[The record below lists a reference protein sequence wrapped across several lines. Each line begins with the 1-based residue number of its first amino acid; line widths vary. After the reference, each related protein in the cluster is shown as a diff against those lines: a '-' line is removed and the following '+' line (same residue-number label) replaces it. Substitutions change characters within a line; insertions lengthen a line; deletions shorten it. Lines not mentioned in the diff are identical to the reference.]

1 MSSKCKNKKTNIFY
15 IFLLIQPILDLL
27 TSLMTRFID
36 FPMTIGM
43 AIRGLFLIMMV
54 IYLLFMSKSTHK
66 KKIIIYFGILCIFSV
81 MYFITKSDIFKVNF
95 LKTEIIYLFKYMYF
109 PITALCLINVF
120 DELKLEKE
128 KVFKVCIFEAVLY
141 SALIILPEVTNTAFS
156 SYIGNNKGTVG
167 WFYAANEIGAIMV
180 ALFPFLYYLLFQ
192 REGIIKTSIIFII
205 VILAMTLL
213 GTKTSFLGMLITEVI
228 YALYFLFNYKKNRA
242 YGLKISIAIIII
254 SFGLIP
260 NISAVK
266 NLQNAIS
273 ESSHIKEEYQ
283 EKKDKEKDYD
293 KKYNINSPG
302 TKRLIMVVL
311 SSRDKYFFDTLEIY
325 ENSSSSDKLFGI
337 GFVNRNEINDK
348 KIEKLIEID
357 PLDILFHY
365 GLIGFII
372 YFSPLIYVVYRTI
385 KSIFKN
391 KFRLSFFKLTNIY
404 VIGIIT
410 LISMIAGH
418 VYSAPA
424 VSIYVSFAM
433 AMLDSALT
441 KGELEITEERERK
454 KITIFALHLGFGGVE
469 KYLSSL
475 CKMLE
480 GNYDIEI
487 ISTYKVLDKPAF
499 PFSEKVKIT
508 YLIDD
513 KPNKEEFKQAIK
525 NKNIINIFKEGFK
538 SAKILCLKRSRN
550 IKAIRN
556 TYSDYIITTRTFHSR
571 LVGYYAYNNIIK
583 IATEHNFHNN
593 DKKYITKVIDS
604 IRNFDYFVVVS
615 DNLRKFY
622 ENKIGKTKCIYIPNV
637 IDSLPDKRSKLT
649 NKNIITIG
657 RLSHEKGQKDL
668 IDVFKIVN
676 KELPETKLFMV
687 GDGPLK
693 KELENYTKELKL
705 TDKIIF
711 TGFLGDK
718 GKEKYILDSSIF
730 ILPSYTESFGLV
742 LIEAMSYG
750 LPCIAFDSSDGA
762 KELLKNNVGILVK
775 NRNKEKMAEEII
787 KELKNKNGS
796 EHSKKGYKY
805 CQKYLL
811 DNVKKEWINILK

>member
-1 MSSKCKNKKTNIFY
+1 MRSDSNNKKINIFY
-15 IFLLIQPILDLL
+15 VFLLIQPILDLV
-27 TSLMTRFID
+27 TSLMVRFTNL
-36 FPMTIGM
+36 PLTIGM
-43 AIRGLFLIMMV
+43 VVRGLFLFIMV
-54 IYLLFMSKSTHK
+54 IYLLFVNKSVHRK
-66 KKIIIYFGILCIFSV
+66 KSIIYLGILCIFSIL
-81 MYFITKSDIFKVNF
+81 YLITKDGIFTLGF
-95 LKTEIIYLFKYMYF
+95 LKTEVIYLFKYMYF
-109 PITALCLINVF
+109 PIIALCLINAF
-120 DELKLEKE
+120 DELQIKKE
-128 KVFKVCIFEAVLY
+128 KIFKVCIIEAIIY
-141 SALIILPEVTNTAFS
+141 SILIILPEITNTAFS
-156 SYIGNNKGTVG
+156 SYIDNNEGTVG

-180 ALFPFLYYLLFQ
+180 ALFPFLYYLLFE
-192 REGIIKTSIIFII
+192 RESVVKIALTFTI

-213 GTKTSFLGMLITEVI
+213 GTKTSFLGMLITEI
-228 YALYFLFNYKKNRA
+228 LYTLYFLFNYKKNRA
-242 YGLKISIAIIII
+242 YGLKWSIIIIII

-260 NISAVK
+260 NIHAVK
-266 NLQNAIS
+266 NLQNAIA
-273 ESSHIKEEYQ
+273 ESSHIKEEVKEDN
-283 EKKDKEKDYD
+283 EKEN
-293 KKYNINSPG
+293 KKYTSSSPSVQRII
-302 TKRLIMVVL
+302 KVAL
-311 SSRDKYFFDTLEIY
+311 SGRDKFFYNTLEIY
-325 ENSSSSDKLFGI
+325 DNANIDDKLLGI
-337 GFVNRNEINDK
+337 GFVNRNEINNK

-357 PLDILFHY
+357 SLDVFFHY
-365 GLIGFII
+365 GIIGFII
-372 YFSPLIYVVYRTI
+372 LFIPLIYIVYRTL

-391 KFRLSFFKLTNIY
+391 KFGLSFFKFTNIY

-410 LISMIAGH
+410 MISMIAGH
-418 VYSAPA
+418 VYSSPA

-433 AMLDSALT
+433 AMLNSSLT
-441 KGELEITEERERK
+441 KCELELKNKKDKK

-475 CKMLE
+475 CKMLKE
-480 GNYDIEI
+480 NYDIEI

-513 KPNKEEFKQAIK
+513 KPNKEEFKRAIE
-525 NKNIINIFKEGFK
+525 NKNIISIFKEGIK
-538 SAKILCLKRSRN
+538 SVKILYLKRSRN

-604 IRNFDYFVVVS
+604 IKDFDYFVVVS
-615 DNLRKFY
+615 DNLKKFY

-637 IDSLPDKRSKLT
+637 IDNLPDKRSKLT

-657 RLSHEKGQKDL
+657 RLSPEKGQKDL

-676 KELPETKLFMV
+676 KELPKTKLFIV

-693 KELENYTKELKL
+693 QELENYTKELKL

-711 TGFLGDK
+711 TGFLGNK
-718 GKEKYILDSSIF
+718 EKEKYILDSSIF

-762 KELLKNNVGILVK
+762 RELLKDDVGILVK
-775 NRNKEKMAEEII
+775 DRNKEKMAKEII
-787 KELKNKNGS
+787 KELKNAKKDNYS
-796 EHSKKGYKY
+796 EKGYKY
-805 CQKYLL
+805 CQKYLI
-811 DNVKKEWINILK
+811 DSVKEAWFNMLK

>member
-43 AIRGLFLIMMV
+43 AIRGLFLVMMV

-66 KKIIIYFGILCIFSV
+66 KKSIIYFGILCIFSV
-81 MYFITKSDIFKVNF
+81 MYFITKSDIFKVKF

-128 KVFKVCIFEAVLY
+128 KVFKVCVFEAVLY

-242 YGLKISIAIIII
+242 YGLKWSIIIIVI

-260 NISAVK
+260 NIPAVK

-302 TKRLIMVVL
+302 AKRLIMVVL

-372 YFSPLIYVVYRTI
+372 YFSPLIYVAYRTI

-480 GNYDIEI
+480 ENYDIEI

-525 NKNIINIFKEGFK
+525 NKNIISIFKEGFK

-556 TYSDYIITTRTFHSR
+556 TYSDYIITTRTFHSK

-604 IRNFDYFVVVS
+604 IRDFDYFVVVS

-657 RLSHEKGQKDL
+657 RLSPEKGQKDL

-676 KELPETKLFMV
+676 KELPKTKLFMV

-705 TDKIIF
+705 TNKIIF

-750 LPCIAFDSSDGA
+750 LPCIAFDTSDGA

-775 NRNKEKMAEEII
+775 DRNKEKMAEEII

-796 EHSKKGYKY
+796 EHSEKGYKY

>member
-1 MSSKCKNKKTNIFY
+1 MRSDSNNKKINIFY
-15 IFLLIQPILDLL
+15 VFLLIQPILDLV
-27 TSLMTRFID
+27 TSLMVRFTNLSL
-36 FPMTIGM
+36 TIGM
-43 AIRGLFLIMMV
+43 VVRGLFLFIMV
-54 IYLLFMSKSTHK
+54 IYLLFVNKSVHRK
-66 KKIIIYFGILCIFSV
+66 KSIIYLGILCIFSIL
-81 MYFITKSDIFKVNF
+81 YLITKDGIFTLGF
-95 LKTEIIYLFKYMYF
+95 LKTEVIYLFKYMYF
-109 PITALCLINVF
+109 PIIALCLINAF
-120 DELKLEKE
+120 DELQIKKE
-128 KVFKVCIFEAVLY
+128 KIFKVCIIEAIIY
-141 SALIILPEVTNTAFS
+141 SILIILPEITNTAFS
-156 SYIGNNKGTVG
+156 SYIDNNEGTVG

-180 ALFPFLYYLLFQ
+180 ALFPFLYYLLFE
-192 REGIIKTSIIFII
+192 RESVVKIALTFTI

-213 GTKTSFLGMLITEVI
+213 GTKTSFLGMLITEI
-228 YALYFLFNYKKNRA
+228 LYTLYFLFNYKKNRA
-242 YGLKISIAIIII
+242 YGLKWSIIIIII

-260 NISAVK
+260 NIHAVK
-266 NLQNAIS
+266 NLQNAIA
-273 ESSHIKEEYQ
+273 ESSHIKEEVKEDN
-283 EKKDKEKDYD
+283 EKEN
-293 KKYNINSPG
+293 KKYTSSSPSVQRII
-302 TKRLIMVVL
+302 KVAL
-311 SSRDKYFFDTLEIY
+311 SGRDKFFYNTLEIY
-325 ENSSSSDKLFGI
+325 DNANIDDKLLGI
-337 GFVNRNEINDK
+337 GFVNRNEINNK

-357 PLDILFHY
+357 PLDVFFHY
-365 GLIGFII
+365 GIIGFII
-372 YFSPLIYVVYRTI
+372 LFIPLIYIVYRTL

-391 KFRLSFFKLTNIY
+391 KFGLSFFKFTNIY

-410 LISMIAGH
+410 MISMIAGH
-418 VYSAPA
+418 VYSSPA

-433 AMLDSALT
+433 AMLNSSLT
-441 KGELEITEERERK
+441 KCELELKDKKDKK

-475 CKMLE
+475 CKMLKE
-480 GNYDIEI
+480 NYDIEI

-525 NKNIINIFKEGFK
+525 NKNIISIVKEGFK
-538 SAKILCLKRSRN
+538 SVKILCLKRSKN

-604 IRNFDYFVVVS
+604 IRDFDYFVVVS

-657 RLSHEKGQKDL
+657 RLSPEKGQKDL

-676 KELPETKLFMV
+676 KELPKTKLFMV

-693 KELENYTKELKL
+693 KELENYTKKLKL

-711 TGFLGDK
+711 TGFLGNK
-718 GKEKYILDSSIF
+718 EKEKYILDSSIF

-762 KELLKNNVGILVK
+762 RELLKDDVGILVK
-775 NRNKEKMAEEII
+775 DRNKEKMAKEII
-787 KELKNKNGS
+787 KELKNAKKDNYS
-796 EHSKKGYKY
+796 EKGYKY
-805 CQKYLL
+805 CQKYLI
-811 DNVKKEWINILK
+811 DNVKEAWFNMLK

>member
-43 AIRGLFLIMMV
+43 AIRGLFLVMMV

-66 KKIIIYFGILCIFSV
+66 KKSIIYFGILCIFSV

-128 KVFKVCIFEAVLY
+128 KVFKVCVFEAVLY

-242 YGLKISIAIIII
+242 YGLKWSIIIIVI

-260 NISAVK
+260 NIPAVK

-302 TKRLIMVVL
+302 AKRLIMVVL

-372 YFSPLIYVVYRTI
+372 YFSPLIYVAYRTI

-441 KGELEITEERERK
+441 KGELEIKEERERK

-480 GNYDIEI
+480 ENYDIEI

-525 NKNIINIFKEGFK
+525 NKNIISIFKEGFK
-538 SAKILCLKRSRN
+538 SVKILCLKRSRN

-604 IRNFDYFVVVS
+604 IRDFDYFVVVS

-622 ENKIGKTKCIYIPNV
+622 ENKIGKTKCIFIPNV
-637 IDSLPDKRSKLT
+637 IDSLPHKRSKLT

-657 RLSHEKGQKDL
+657 RLSPEKGQKDL

-676 KELPETKLFMV
+676 KELPKTKLFMV

-705 TDKIIF
+705 TNKIIF

-775 NRNKEKMAEEII
+775 DRNKEKMAEEII

-796 EHSKKGYKY
+796 EHSEKGYKY

>member
-1 MSSKCKNKKTNIFY
+1 MRSDSNNKTINIFY
-15 IFLLIQPILDLL
+15 VFLLIQPILDLV
-27 TSLMTRFID
+27 TSLMVRFTNL
-36 FPMTIGM
+36 PLTIGM
-43 AIRGLFLIMMV
+43 VVRGLFLFIMV
-54 IYLLFMSKSTHK
+54 IYLLFVNKSVHRK
-66 KKIIIYFGILCIFSV
+66 KSIIYLGILCIFSIL
-81 MYFITKSDIFKVNF
+81 YLITKDGIFTLGF
-95 LKTEIIYLFKYMYF
+95 LKTEVIYLFKYMYF
-109 PITALCLINVF
+109 PIIALCLINAF
-120 DELKLEKE
+120 DELQIKKE
-128 KVFKVCIFEAVLY
+128 KIFKVCIIEAIIY
-141 SALIILPEVTNTAFS
+141 SILIILPEITHTAFS
-156 SYIGNNKGTVG
+156 SYIDNNEGTVG

-180 ALFPFLYYLLFQ
+180 ALFPFLYYLLFE
-192 REGIIKTSIIFII
+192 RESVVKIALTFTI

-213 GTKTSFLGMLITEVI
+213 GTKTSFLGMLITEI
-228 YALYFLFNYKKNRA
+228 LYTLYFLFNYKKNRA
-242 YGLKISIAIIII
+242 YGLKWSIIIIII

-260 NISAVK
+260 NIHAVK
-266 NLQNAIS
+266 NLQNAIA
-273 ESSHIKEEYQ
+273 ESSHIKEEVKEDN
-283 EKKDKEKDYD
+283 EKEN
-293 KKYNINSPG
+293 KKYTSSSPSVQRII
-302 TKRLIMVVL
+302 KVAL
-311 SSRDKYFFDTLEIY
+311 SGRDKFFYNTLEIY
-325 ENSSSSDKLFGI
+325 DNANIDDKLLGI
-337 GFVNRNEINDK
+337 GFVNRNEINNK

-357 PLDILFHY
+357 PLDVFFHY
-365 GLIGFII
+365 GIIGFII
-372 YFSPLIYVVYRTI
+372 LFIPLIYIVYRTL

-391 KFRLSFFKLTNIY
+391 KLGLSFFKFTNIY

-410 LISMIAGH
+410 MISMIAGH
-418 VYSAPA
+418 VYSSPA

-433 AMLDSALT
+433 AMLNSSLT
-441 KGELEITEERERK
+441 KCELELKDKKDKK

-475 CKMLE
+475 CKMLKE
-480 GNYDIEI
+480 NYDIEI

-513 KPNKEEFKQAIK
+513 KPNKEEFKRAIE
-525 NKNIINIFKEGFK
+525 NKNIISIFKEGIK
-538 SAKILCLKRSRN
+538 SVKILYLKRSRN

-604 IRNFDYFVVVS
+604 IKDFDYFVVVS

-637 IDSLPDKRSKLT
+637 IDNLPDKRSKLT

-657 RLSHEKGQKDL
+657 RLSPEKGQKDL

-676 KELPETKLFMV
+676 KELPKTKLFIV

-693 KELENYTKELKL
+693 QELENYTKELKL

-711 TGFLGDK
+711 TGFLGNK
-718 GKEKYILDSSIF
+718 EKEKYILDSSIF

-762 KELLKNNVGILVK
+762 REILKDDVGILVK
-775 NRNKEKMAEEII
+775 DRNKEKMAKEII
-787 KELKNKNGS
+787 KELKNAKKDNYS
-796 EHSKKGYKY
+796 EKGYKY
-805 CQKYLL
+805 CQKYLI
-811 DNVKKEWINILK
+811 DNVKEAWFNMLK

>member
-1 MSSKCKNKKTNIFY
+1 MRSDSNNKKINIFY
-15 IFLLIQPILDLL
+15 VFLLIQPILDLV
-27 TSLMTRFID
+27 TSLMVRFTNLSL
-36 FPMTIGM
+36 TIGM
-43 AIRGLFLIMMV
+43 VVRGLFLFIMV
-54 IYLLFMSKSTHK
+54 IYLLFVNKSIHRK
-66 KKIIIYFGILCIFSV
+66 KSIIYLGILCIFSIL
-81 MYFITKSDIFKVNF
+81 YLITKDGIFTLGF

-109 PITALCLINVF
+109 PITALCLINAF
-120 DELKLEKE
+120 DELQIKKE
-128 KVFKVCIFEAVLY
+128 KIFKVCIIEAILY
-141 SALIILPEVTNTAFS
+141 SILIILPEITNTAFS
-156 SYIGNNKGTVG
+156 SYIDNNEGTVG

-180 ALFPFLYYLLFQ
+180 ALFPFLYYLLFE
-192 REGIIKTSIIFII
+192 RESVVKIALTFTI
-205 VILAMTLL
+205 VILTMTLL
-213 GTKTSFLGMLITEVI
+213 GTKTSFLGMLITEI
-228 YALYFLFNYKKNRA
+228 LYTLYFLFNYKKNRA
-242 YGLKISIAIIII
+242 YGLKWSIIIIII

-260 NISAVK
+260 NIHAVK
-266 NLQNAIS
+266 NLQNAIA
-273 ESSHIKEEYQ
+273 ESSHIKEEVKEDN
-283 EKKDKEKDYD
+283 EKEN
-293 KKYNINSPG
+293 KKYTSSSPSVQRII
-302 TKRLIMVVL
+302 KVAL
-311 SSRDKYFFDTLEIY
+311 SGRDKFFYNTLEIY
-325 ENSSSSDKLFGI
+325 DNANIDDKFLGI
-337 GFVNRNEINDK
+337 GFVNRNEINNK

-357 PLDILFHY
+357 SLDVFFHY
-365 GLIGFII
+365 GIIGFII
-372 YFSPLIYVVYRTI
+372 LFIPLIYIVYRTL

-391 KFRLSFFKLTNIY
+391 KFGLSFFKFTNIY

-410 LISMIAGH
+410 MISMIAGH

-433 AMLDSALT
+433 AMLNSSLT
-441 KGELEITEERERK
+441 KCELELKNKKDKK

-475 CKMLE
+475 CKMLKE
-480 GNYDIEI
+480 NYDIEI

-513 KPNKEEFKQAIK
+513 KPNKEEFKRAIE
-525 NKNIINIFKEGFK
+525 NKNIISIFKEGIK
-538 SAKILCLKRSRN
+538 SVKILYLKRSRN

-604 IRNFDYFVVVS
+604 VKDFDYFVVVS

-637 IDSLPDKRSKLT
+637 IDNLPDKRSKLT

-657 RLSHEKGQKDL
+657 RLSPEKGQKDL

-676 KELPETKLFMV
+676 KELPKTKLFIV

-711 TGFLGDK
+711 TGFLGNK
-718 GKEKYILDSSIF
+718 EKEKYILDSSIF

-762 KELLKNNVGILVK
+762 RELLKDDVGILVK
-775 NRNKEKMAEEII
+775 DRNKEKMAKEII
-787 KELKNKNGS
+787 KELKNAKKDNYS
-796 EHSKKGYKY
+796 EKGYKY
-805 CQKYLL
+805 CQKYLI
-811 DNVKKEWINILK
+811 DNVKEAWFNMLK

>member
-43 AIRGLFLIMMV
+43 AIRGLFLVMMV

-66 KKIIIYFGILCIFSV
+66 KKSIIYFGILCIFSV

-128 KVFKVCIFEAVLY
+128 KVFKVCVFEAVLY

-242 YGLKISIAIIII
+242 YGLKWSIIIIVI

-260 NISAVK
+260 NIPAVK

-302 TKRLIMVVL
+302 AKRLIMVVL

-372 YFSPLIYVVYRTI
+372 YFSPLIYVAYRTI

-433 AMLDSALT
+433 AMLESALT

-480 GNYDIEI
+480 ENYDIEI

-525 NKNIINIFKEGFK
+525 NKNIISIFKEGFK

-604 IRNFDYFVVVS
+604 IRDFDYFVVVS

-657 RLSHEKGQKDL
+657 RLSPEKGQKDL
-668 IDVFKIVN
+668 IDVFKMVN
-676 KELPETKLFMV
+676 KELPKTKLFMV

-705 TDKIIF
+705 TNKIIF

-775 NRNKEKMAEEII
+775 DRNKEKMAEEII

-796 EHSKKGYKY
+796 EHSEKGYKY

>member
-1 MSSKCKNKKTNIFY
+1 MRSDSNNKKINIFY
-15 IFLLIQPILDLL
+15 VFLLIQPILDLV
-27 TSLMTRFID
+27 TSLMVRFTNLSL
-36 FPMTIGM
+36 TIGM
-43 AIRGLFLIMMV
+43 VVRGLFLFIMV
-54 IYLLFMSKSTHK
+54 IYLLFVNKSIHRK
-66 KKIIIYFGILCIFSV
+66 KSIIYLGILCIFSIL
-81 MYFITKSDIFKVNF
+81 YLITKDGIFTLGF
-95 LKTEIIYLFKYMYF
+95 LKTEVIYLFKYMYF
-109 PITALCLINVF
+109 PIIALCLINAF
-120 DELKLEKE
+120 DELQIKKE
-128 KVFKVCIFEAVLY
+128 KIFKVCIIEAIIY
-141 SALIILPEVTNTAFS
+141 SILIILPEITNTAFS
-156 SYIGNNKGTVG
+156 SYIDNNEGTVG

-180 ALFPFLYYLLFQ
+180 ALFPFLYYLLFE
-192 REGIIKTSIIFII
+192 RESVVKIALTFTI
-205 VILAMTLL
+205 VILTMTLL
-213 GTKTSFLGMLITEVI
+213 GTKTSFLGMLITEI
-228 YALYFLFNYKKNRA
+228 LYTLYFLFNYKKNRA
-242 YGLKISIAIIII
+242 YGLKWSIIIIII

-260 NISAVK
+260 NIHAVK
-266 NLQNAIS
+266 NLQNAIA
-273 ESSHIKEEYQ
+273 ESSHIKEEVKEDN
-283 EKKDKEKDYD
+283 EKEN
-293 KKYNINSPG
+293 KKYTSSSPSVQRII
-302 TKRLIMVVL
+302 KVAL
-311 SSRDKYFFDTLEIY
+311 SGRDKFFYNTLEIY
-325 ENSSSSDKLFGI
+325 DNANIDDKLLGI
-337 GFVNRNEINDK
+337 GFVNRNEINNK

-357 PLDILFHY
+357 PLDVFFHY
-365 GLIGFII
+365 GIIGFII
-372 YFSPLIYVVYRTI
+372 LFIPLIYIVYRTL

-391 KFRLSFFKLTNIY
+391 KFGLSFFKFTNIY

-410 LISMIAGH
+410 MISMIAGH
-418 VYSAPA
+418 VYSSPA

-433 AMLDSALT
+433 AMLNSSLT
-441 KGELEITEERERK
+441 KCELELKDKKDKK

-475 CKMLE
+475 CKMLKE
-480 GNYDIEI
+480 NYDIEI

-513 KPNKEEFKQAIK
+513 KPNKEEFKRAIE
-525 NKNIINIFKEGFK
+525 NKNIISIFKEGIK
-538 SAKILCLKRSRN
+538 SVKILYLKRSRN

-604 IRNFDYFVVVS
+604 IKDFDYFVVVS

-637 IDSLPDKRSKLT
+637 IDNLPDKKSKLT

-657 RLSHEKGQKDL
+657 RLSPEKGQKDL

-676 KELPETKLFMV
+676 KELPKTKLFIV

-693 KELENYTKELKL
+693 QELENYTKELKL

-711 TGFLGDK
+711 TGFLGNK
-718 GKEKYILDSSIF
+718 EKEKYILDSSIF

-762 KELLKNNVGILVK
+762 RELLKDDVGILVK
-775 NRNKEKMAEEII
+775 DRNKEKMAKEII
-787 KELKNKNGS
+787 KELKNAKKDNYS
-796 EHSKKGYKY
+796 EKGYKY
-805 CQKYLL
+805 CQKYLI
-811 DNVKKEWINILK
+811 DNVKEAWLNMLK

>member
-1 MSSKCKNKKTNIFY
+1 MRSDSNNKKINIFY
-15 IFLLIQPILDLL
+15 VFLLIQPILDLV
-27 TSLMTRFID
+27 TSLMVRFTNLSL
-36 FPMTIGM
+36 TIGM
-43 AIRGLFLIMMV
+43 VVRGLFLFIMV
-54 IYLLFMSKSTHK
+54 IYLLFVNKSVHRK
-66 KKIIIYFGILCIFSV
+66 KSIIYLGILCIFSIL
-81 MYFITKSDIFKVNF
+81 YLITKDGIFTLGF
-95 LKTEIIYLFKYMYF
+95 LKTEVIYLFKYMYF
-109 PITALCLINVF
+109 PITALCLINAF
-120 DELKLEKE
+120 DELQIKKE
-128 KVFKVCIFEAVLY
+128 KIFKVCIIEAIIY
-141 SALIILPEVTNTAFS
+141 SILIILPEITNTAFS
-156 SYIGNNKGTVG
+156 SYIDNNEGTVG

-180 ALFPFLYYLLFQ
+180 ALFPFLYYLLFE
-192 REGIIKTSIIFII
+192 RESVVKIALTFTI
-205 VILAMTLL
+205 VILTMTLL
-213 GTKTSFLGMLITEVI
+213 GTKTSFLGMLITEI
-228 YALYFLFNYKKNRA
+228 LYTLYFLFNYKKNRA
-242 YGLKISIAIIII
+242 YGLKWSIIIIII

-260 NISAVK
+260 NIHAVK
-266 NLQNAIS
+266 NLQNAIA
-273 ESSHIKEEYQ
+273 ESSHIKEEVKEDN
-283 EKKDKEKDYD
+283 EKEN
-293 KKYNINSPG
+293 KKYTSSSPSVQRII
-302 TKRLIMVVL
+302 KVAL
-311 SSRDKYFFDTLEIY
+311 SGRDKFFYNTLEIY
-325 ENSSSSDKLFGI
+325 DNANIDDKFLGI
-337 GFVNRNEINDK
+337 GFVNRNEINNK

-357 PLDILFHY
+357 SLDIFFHY
-365 GLIGFII
+365 GIIGFII
-372 YFSPLIYVVYRTI
+372 LFIPLIYIVYRTL

-391 KFRLSFFKLTNIY
+391 KFGLSFFKFTNIY

-410 LISMIAGH
+410 MISMIAGH

-433 AMLDSALT
+433 AMLNSSLT
-441 KGELEITEERERK
+441 KSELELKDKKDKK

-475 CKMLE
+475 CKMLKE
-480 GNYDIEI
+480 NYDIEI

-525 NKNIINIFKEGFK
+525 NKNIISIFKEGFK
-538 SAKILCLKRSRN
+538 SVKILCLKRSRN

-571 LVGYYAYNNIIK
+571 LVGYYSYNNIIK

-604 IRNFDYFVVVS
+604 IRDFDYFVVVS

-657 RLSHEKGQKDL
+657 RLSPEKGQKDL

-676 KELPETKLFMV
+676 KELPKTKLFMV

-705 TDKIIF
+705 TNKIIF
-711 TGFLGDK
+711 TGFLGNK
-718 GKEKYILDSSIF
+718 EKEKYILDSSIF

-762 KELLKNNVGILVK
+762 RELLKDDVGILVK
-775 NRNKEKMAEEII
+775 DRNKEKMAKEII
-787 KELKNKNGS
+787 KELKNAKKDNYS
-796 EHSKKGYKY
+796 EKGYKY
-805 CQKYLL
+805 CQKYLI
-811 DNVKKEWINILK
+811 DNVKEAWFNMLK

>member
-1 MSSKCKNKKTNIFY
+1 MRSDSNNKKINIFY
-15 IFLLIQPILDLL
+15 VFLLIQPILDLV
-27 TSLMTRFID
+27 TSLMVRFTNLSL
-36 FPMTIGM
+36 TIGM
-43 AIRGLFLIMMV
+43 VVRGLFLFIMV
-54 IYLLFMSKSTHK
+54 IYLLFVNKSIHRK
-66 KKIIIYFGILCIFSV
+66 KSIIYLGILCIFSIL
-81 MYFITKSDIFKVNF
+81 YLITKDGIFTLGF
-95 LKTEIIYLFKYMYF
+95 LKTEVIYLFKYMYF
-109 PITALCLINVF
+109 PIIALCLINAF
-120 DELKLEKE
+120 DELQIKKE
-128 KVFKVCIFEAVLY
+128 KIFKVCIIEAIIY
-141 SALIILPEVTNTAFS
+141 SILIILPEITNTAFS
-156 SYIGNNKGTVG
+156 SYIDNNEGTVG

-180 ALFPFLYYLLFQ
+180 ALFPFLYYLLFE
-192 REGIIKTSIIFII
+192 RESVVKIALTFTI
-205 VILAMTLL
+205 VILTMTLL
-213 GTKTSFLGMLITEVI
+213 GTKTSFLGMLITEI
-228 YALYFLFNYKKNRA
+228 LYTLYFLFNYKKNRA
-242 YGLKISIAIIII
+242 YGLKWSIIIIII

-260 NISAVK
+260 NIHAVK
-266 NLQNAIS
+266 NLQNAIA
-273 ESSHIKEEYQ
+273 ESSHIKEEVKEDN
-283 EKKDKEKDYD
+283 EKEN
-293 KKYNINSPG
+293 KKYTSSSPSVQRII
-302 TKRLIMVVL
+302 KVAL
-311 SSRDKYFFDTLEIY
+311 SGRDKFFYNTLEIY
-325 ENSSSSDKLFGI
+325 DNANIDDKFLGI
-337 GFVNRNEINDK
+337 GFVNRNEINNK

-357 PLDILFHY
+357 SLDIFFHY
-365 GLIGFII
+365 GIIGFII
-372 YFSPLIYVVYRTI
+372 LFIPLIYIVYRTL

-391 KFRLSFFKLTNIY
+391 KFGLSFFKFTNIY

-410 LISMIAGH
+410 MISMIAGH

-433 AMLDSALT
+433 AMLNSSLT
-441 KGELEITEERERK
+441 KSELELKDKKDKK

-475 CKMLE
+475 CKMLKE
-480 GNYDIEI
+480 NYDIEI

-513 KPNKEEFKQAIK
+513 KPNKEEFKRAIE
-525 NKNIINIFKEGFK
+525 NKDIISIFKEGIK
-538 SAKILCLKRSRN
+538 SVKILYLKRSRN

-604 IRNFDYFVVVS
+604 IKDFDYFVVVS

-637 IDSLPDKRSKLT
+637 IDNLPDKRSKLT

-657 RLSHEKGQKDL
+657 RLSPEKGQKDL

-676 KELPETKLFMV
+676 KELPKTKLFIV

-693 KELENYTKELKL
+693 QELENYTKELKL

-711 TGFLGDK
+711 TGFLGNK
-718 GKEKYILDSSIF
+718 EKEKYILDSSIF

-762 KELLKNNVGILVK
+762 RELLKDDVGILVK
-775 NRNKEKMAEEII
+775 DRNKEKMAKEII
-787 KELKNKNGS
+787 KELKNAKKDNYS
-796 EHSKKGYKY
+796 EKGYKY
-805 CQKYLL
+805 CQKYLI
-811 DNVKKEWINILK
+811 DNVKEAWFNILK

>member
-1 MSSKCKNKKTNIFY
+1 MRSDSNNKKINIFY
-15 IFLLIQPILDLL
+15 VFLLIQPILDLL
-27 TSLMTRFID
+27 TSLMVRFTNL
-36 FPMTIGM
+36 PLTIGM
-43 AIRGLFLIMMV
+43 VVRGLFLFIMV
-54 IYLLFMSKSTHK
+54 IYLLFVNKSVHRK
-66 KKIIIYFGILCIFSV
+66 KSIIYLGILCIFSIL
-81 MYFITKSDIFKVNF
+81 YLITKDGIFTLGF

-109 PITALCLINVF
+109 PITALCLINAF
-120 DELKLEKE
+120 DELQIKKE
-128 KVFKVCIFEAVLY
+128 KIFKVCIIEAILY
-141 SALIILPEVTNTAFS
+141 SILIILPEITNTAFS
-156 SYIGNNKGTVG
+156 SYIDNNEGTVG

-180 ALFPFLYYLLFQ
+180 ALFPFLYYLLFE
-192 REGIIKTSIIFII
+192 RESVVKIALTFTI
-205 VILAMTLL
+205 VILTMTLL
-213 GTKTSFLGMLITEVI
+213 GTKTSFLGMLITEI
-228 YALYFLFNYKKNRA
+228 LYTLYFLFNYKKNRA
-242 YGLKISIAIIII
+242 YGLKWSIIIIII

-260 NISAVK
+260 NIHAVK
-266 NLQNAIS
+266 NLQNAIA
-273 ESSHIKEEYQ
+273 ESSHIKEEVKEDN
-283 EKKDKEKDYD
+283 EKEN
-293 KKYNINSPG
+293 KKYTSSSPSVQRII
-302 TKRLIMVVL
+302 KVAL
-311 SSRDKYFFDTLEIY
+311 SGRDKFFYNTLEIY
-325 ENSSSSDKLFGI
+325 DNANIDDKFLGI
-337 GFVNRNEINDK
+337 GFVNRNEINNK

-357 PLDILFHY
+357 PLDIFFHY
-365 GLIGFII
+365 GIIGFII
-372 YFSPLIYVVYRTI
+372 LFSPLMYIVYRTL

-391 KFRLSFFKLTNIY
+391 KLGLSFFKFTNIY

-410 LISMIAGH
+410 MISMIAGH

-433 AMLDSALT
+433 AMLNSALT
-441 KGELEITEERERK
+441 KCELESKEKKDKK

-475 CKMLE
+475 CKMLKE
-480 GNYDIEI
+480 NYDIEI

-513 KPNKEEFKQAIK
+513 KPNKEEFKRAIK
-525 NKNIINIFKEGFK
+525 NKNIISIFKEGVK
-538 SAKILCLKRSRN
+538 SVKILYLKRSRN

-604 IRNFDYFVVVS
+604 VKDFDYFVVVS

-637 IDSLPDKRSKLT
+637 IDNLPDKRSKLT

-657 RLSHEKGQKDL
+657 RLSPEKGQKDL

-676 KELPETKLFMV
+676 KELPKTKLFIV

-711 TGFLGDK
+711 TGFLGNK
-718 GKEKYILDSSIF
+718 EKEKYILDSSIF

-750 LPCIAFDSSDGA
+750 LSCIAFDSSDGA
-762 KELLKNNVGILVK
+762 RELLKNDVGILVK
-775 NRNKEKMAEEII
+775 DRNKEKMATEII
-787 KELKNKNGS
+787 KELKNKDSS
-796 EHSKKGYKY
+796 EYSDNGYKF
-805 CQKYLL
+805 CQRYLI
-811 DNVKKEWINILK
+811 DNVKEVWFNILK

>member
-1 MSSKCKNKKTNIFY
+1 MRSDSNNKKINIFY
-15 IFLLIQPILDLL
+15 VFLLIQPILDLV
-27 TSLMTRFID
+27 TSLMVRFTNLSL
-36 FPMTIGM
+36 TIGM
-43 AIRGLFLIMMV
+43 VVRGLFLFIMV
-54 IYLLFMSKSTHK
+54 IYLLFVNKSIHRK
-66 KKIIIYFGILCIFSV
+66 KSIIYLGILCIFSIL
-81 MYFITKSDIFKVNF
+81 YLITKDGIFTLGF
-95 LKTEIIYLFKYMYF
+95 LKTEVIYLFKYMYF
-109 PITALCLINVF
+109 PIIALCLINAF
-120 DELKLEKE
+120 DELQIKKE
-128 KVFKVCIFEAVLY
+128 KIFKVCIIEAIIY
-141 SALIILPEVTNTAFS
+141 SILIILPEITNTAFS
-156 SYIGNNKGTVG
+156 SYIDNNEGTVG

-180 ALFPFLYYLLFQ
+180 ALFPFLYYLLFE
-192 REGIIKTSIIFII
+192 RESVVKIALTFTI

-213 GTKTSFLGMLITEVI
+213 GTKTSFLGMLITEI
-228 YALYFLFNYKKNRA
+228 LYTLYFLFNYKKNRA
-242 YGLKISIAIIII
+242 YGLKWSIIIIII

-260 NISAVK
+260 NIHAVK
-266 NLQNAIS
+266 NLQNAIA
-273 ESSHIKEEYQ
+273 ESSHIKEEVKEDN
-283 EKKDKEKDYD
+283 EKEN
-293 KKYNINSPG
+293 KKYTSSSPG
-302 TKRLIMVVL
+302 VQRIIKVAL
-311 SSRDKYFFDTLEIY
+311 SGRDKFFYNTLEIY
-325 ENSSSSDKLFGI
+325 DNANIDDKLLGI
-337 GFVNRNEINDK
+337 GFVNRNEINNK

-357 PLDILFHY
+357 PLDVFFHY
-365 GLIGFII
+365 GIIGFII
-372 YFSPLIYVVYRTI
+372 LFIPLIYIVYRTL

-391 KFRLSFFKLTNIY
+391 KFGLSFFKFTNIY

-410 LISMIAGH
+410 MISMIAGH
-418 VYSAPA
+418 VYSSPA

-433 AMLDSALT
+433 AMLNSSLT
-441 KGELEITEERERK
+441 KCELELKDKKDKK

-475 CKMLE
+475 CKMLKE
-480 GNYDIEI
+480 NYDIEI

-513 KPNKEEFKQAIK
+513 KPNKEEFKRAIE
-525 NKNIINIFKEGFK
+525 NKNIISIFKEGIK
-538 SAKILCLKRSRN
+538 SVKILYLKRSRN

-604 IRNFDYFVVVS
+604 IKDFDYFVVVS

-637 IDSLPDKRSKLT
+637 IDNLPDKKSKLT

-657 RLSHEKGQKDL
+657 RLSPEKGQKDL

-676 KELPETKLFMV
+676 KELPKTKLFIV

-693 KELENYTKELKL
+693 QELENYTKELKL

-711 TGFLGDK
+711 TGFLGNK
-718 GKEKYILDSSIF
+718 EKEKYILDSSIF

-762 KELLKNNVGILVK
+762 RELLKDDVGILVK
-775 NRNKEKMAEEII
+775 DRNKEKMAKEII
-787 KELKNKNGS
+787 KELKNKDSS
-796 EHSKKGYKY
+796 EYSDNGYKF
-805 CQKYLL
+805 CQRYLI
-811 DNVKKEWINILK
+811 DNVKEAWFNILK

>member
-1 MSSKCKNKKTNIFY
+1 MRSDSNNKTINIFY
-15 IFLLIQPILDLL
+15 VFLLIQPILDLV
-27 TSLMTRFID
+27 TSLMVRFTNL
-36 FPMTIGM
+36 PLTIGM
-43 AIRGLFLIMMV
+43 VVRGLFLFIMV
-54 IYLLFMSKSTHK
+54 IYLLFVNKSVHRK
-66 KKIIIYFGILCIFSV
+66 KSIIYLGILCIFSIL
-81 MYFITKSDIFKVNF
+81 YLITKDGIFTLGF
-95 LKTEIIYLFKYMYF
+95 LKTEVIYLFKYMYF
-109 PITALCLINVF
+109 PIIALCLINAF
-120 DELKLEKE
+120 DELQIKKE
-128 KVFKVCIFEAVLY
+128 KIFKVCIIEAIIY
-141 SALIILPEVTNTAFS
+141 SILIILPEITHTAFS
-156 SYIGNNKGTVG
+156 SYIDNNEGTVG

-180 ALFPFLYYLLFQ
+180 ALFPFLYYLLFE
-192 REGIIKTSIIFII
+192 RESVVKIALTFTI

-213 GTKTSFLGMLITEVI
+213 GTKTSFLGMLITEI
-228 YALYFLFNYKKNRA
+228 LYTLYFLFNYKKNRA
-242 YGLKISIAIIII
+242 YGLKWSIIIIII

-260 NISAVK
+260 NIHAVK
-266 NLQNAIS
+266 NLQNAIA
-273 ESSHIKEEYQ
+273 ESSHIKEEVKEDN
-283 EKKDKEKDYD
+283 EKEN
-293 KKYNINSPG
+293 KKYTSSSPSVQRII
-302 TKRLIMVVL
+302 KVAL
-311 SSRDKYFFDTLEIY
+311 SGRDKFFYNTLEIY
-325 ENSSSSDKLFGI
+325 DNANIDDKLLGI
-337 GFVNRNEINDK
+337 GFVNRNEINNK

-357 PLDILFHY
+357 PLDVFFHY
-365 GLIGFII
+365 GIIGFII
-372 YFSPLIYVVYRTI
+372 LFIPLIYIVYRTL

-391 KFRLSFFKLTNIY
+391 KLGLSFFKFTNIY

-410 LISMIAGH
+410 MISMIAGH
-418 VYSAPA
+418 VYSSPA

-433 AMLDSALT
+433 AMLNSSLT
-441 KGELEITEERERK
+441 KCELELKDKKDKK

-475 CKMLE
+475 CKMLKE
-480 GNYDIEI
+480 NYDIEI

-513 KPNKEEFKQAIK
+513 KPNKDEFKQAIK
-525 NKNIINIFKEGFK
+525 NKNIISIFKEGFK

-604 IRNFDYFVVVS
+604 IRDFDYFVVVS

-622 ENKIGKTKCIYIPNV
+622 ANKIGKTKCIYIPNV

-657 RLSHEKGQKDL
+657 RLSPEKGQKDL

-676 KELPETKLFMV
+676 KELPKTKLFMV

-711 TGFLGDK
+711 TGFLGNK
-718 GKEKYILDSSIF
+718 EKEKYILDSSIF

-762 KELLKNNVGILVK
+762 REILKDDVGILVK
-775 NRNKEKMAEEII
+775 DRNKEKMAKEII
-787 KELKNKNGS
+787 KELKNAKKDNYS
-796 EHSKKGYKY
+796 EKGYKY
-805 CQKYLL
+805 CQKYLI
-811 DNVKKEWINILK
+811 DNVKEAWFNMLK

>member
-43 AIRGLFLIMMV
+43 AIRGLFLVMMV

-66 KKIIIYFGILCIFSV
+66 KKSIIYFGILCIFIV

-128 KVFKVCIFEAVLY
+128 KVFKVCVFEAVLY
-141 SALIILPEVTNTAFS
+141 STLIILPEVTNTAFS

-242 YGLKISIAIIII
+242 YGLKWSIIIIVI

-260 NISAVK
+260 NIPAVK

-293 KKYNINSPG
+293 KKYNINSHG
-302 TKRLIMVVL
+302 AKRLIMVVL

-337 GFVNRNEINDK
+337 GFINRNEINDK

-372 YFSPLIYVVYRTI
+372 YFSPLIYVAYRTI

-433 AMLDSALT
+433 AMLESALT

-454 KITIFALHLGFGGVE
+454 KITIF
-469 KYLSSL
+469 
-475 CKMLE
+475 
-480 GNYDIEI
+480 EI
-487 ISTYKVLDKPAF
+487 
-499 PFSEKVKIT
+499 
-508 YLIDD
+508 
-513 KPNKEEFKQAIK
+513 NQH
-525 NKNIINIFKEGFK
+525 
-538 SAKILCLKRSRN
+538 
-550 IKAIRN
+550 
-556 TYSDYIITTRTFHSR
+556 FH
-571 LVGYYAYNNIIK
+571 
-583 IATEHNFHNN
+583 FQ
-593 DKKYITKVIDS
+593 KK
-604 IRNFDYFVVVS
+604 
-615 DNLRKFY
+615 
-622 ENKIGKTKCIYIPNV
+622 
-637 IDSLPDKRSKLT
+637 
-649 NKNIITIG
+649 
-657 RLSHEKGQKDL
+657 
-668 IDVFKIVN
+668 
-676 KELPETKLFMV
+676 
-687 GDGPLK
+687 
-693 KELENYTKELKL
+693 LKL
-705 TDKIIF
+705 
-711 TGFLGDK
+711 
-718 GKEKYILDSSIF
+718 
-730 ILPSYTESFGLV
+730 
-742 LIEAMSYG
+742 LI
-750 LPCIAFDSSDGA
+750 
-762 KELLKNNVGILVK
+762 
-775 NRNKEKMAEEII
+775 
-787 KELKNKNGS
+787 
-796 EHSKKGYKY
+796 
-805 CQKYLL
+805 
-811 DNVKKEWINILK
+811 

>member
-43 AIRGLFLIMMV
+43 AIRGLFLVMMV

-66 KKIIIYFGILCIFSV
+66 KKSIIYFGILCIFSV

-109 PITALCLINVF
+109 PITALCLIDVF

-128 KVFKVCIFEAVLY
+128 KVFKVCVFEAVLY

-242 YGLKISIAIIII
+242 YGLKWSIIIIVI

-260 NISAVK
+260 NIPAVK

-302 TKRLIMVVL
+302 AKRLIMVVL

-372 YFSPLIYVVYRTI
+372 YFSPLIYVAYRTI

-433 AMLDSALT
+433 AMLESALT

-480 GNYDIEI
+480 ENYDIEI

-525 NKNIINIFKEGFK
+525 NKNIISIFKEGFK

-604 IRNFDYFVVVS
+604 IRDFDYFVVVS

-622 ENKIGKTKCIYIPNV
+622 ENKIGKTKCIFIPNV
-637 IDSLPDKRSKLT
+637 IDSLPHKRSKLT

-657 RLSHEKGQKDL
+657 RLSPEKGQKDL

-676 KELPETKLFMV
+676 KELPKTKLFMV

-705 TDKIIF
+705 TNKIIF

-775 NRNKEKMAEEII
+775 DRNKEKMAEEII

-796 EHSKKGYKY
+796 EHSEKGYKY

>member
-43 AIRGLFLIMMV
+43 AIRGLFLVMMV

-66 KKIIIYFGILCIFSV
+66 KKSIIYFGILCIFSV

-128 KVFKVCIFEAVLY
+128 KVFKVCVFEAVLY

-242 YGLKISIAIIII
+242 YGLKWSIIIIVI

-260 NISAVK
+260 NIPAVK

-302 TKRLIMVVL
+302 AKRLIMVVL

-337 GFVNRNEINDK
+337 GFINRNEINDK

-365 GLIGFII
+365 GIIGFII
-372 YFSPLIYVVYRTI
+372 YFSPLIYVAYRTI

-433 AMLDSALT
+433 AMLESALT

-480 GNYDIEI
+480 ENYDIEI

-525 NKNIINIFKEGFK
+525 NKNIISIFKEGFK

-604 IRNFDYFVVVS
+604 IRDFDYFVVVS

-657 RLSHEKGQKDL
+657 RLSPEKGQKDL

-676 KELPETKLFMV
+676 KELPKTKLFMV

-711 TGFLGDK
+711 TGFLGNK
-718 GKEKYILDSSIF
+718 EKEKYILDSSIF

-775 NRNKEKMAEEII
+775 DRNKEKMAEEII

-796 EHSKKGYKY
+796 EHSEKGYKY

>member
-1 MSSKCKNKKTNIFY
+1 MKSSNNNKKANIFY
-15 IFLLIQPILDLL
+15 IFLLIQPLLDLF
-27 TSLMTRFID
+27 TSLMTRYTNVPI
-36 FPMTIGM
+36 TIGM
-43 AIRGLFLIMMV
+43 IVRGLFLFAMV
-54 IYLLFMSKSTHK
+54 IYLVFINKSIHK
-66 KKIIIYFGILCIFSV
+66 KKSIIYLGILCIFGIIYLV
-81 MYFITKSDIFKVNF
+81 TKDGIFNLSF
-95 LKTEIIYLFKYMYF
+95 LKTEITYLFKYMYF
-109 PITALCLINVF
+109 PIIALCLINVF
-120 DELKLEKE
+120 DELQLKKE
-128 KVFKVCIFEAVLY
+128 KIFKICIIEAIIY
-141 SALIILPEVTNTAFS
+141 SMLIILPEITNTAFS
-156 SYIGNNKGTVG
+156 SYNNSNKGTVG
-167 WFYAANEIGAIMV
+167 WFFAANEIGAIMV
-180 ALFPFLYYLLFQ
+180 AIFPFLYYLLFE
-192 REGIIKTSIIFII
+192 REGIVKIALTFTI

-242 YGLKISIAIIII
+242 YGLKWSIIII
-254 SFGLIP
+254 VISFVLIP
-260 NISAVK
+260 NIPAVK

-273 ESSHIKEEYQ
+273 KYSYVE
-283 EKKDKEKDYD
+283 KEKDKNDGD
-293 KKYNINSPG
+293 KTNNKYTIKNPS
-302 TKRLIMVVL
+302 TQRLIKVAL
-311 SSRDKYFFDTLEIY
+311 SGRDKFFFNTLEIY
-325 ENSSSSDKLFGI
+325 DNAKIDDKLFGV
-337 GFVNRNEINDK
+337 GFVNRSEINNQ

-357 PLDILFHY
+357 PADIFFHY
-365 GLIGFII
+365 GIIGFII
-372 YFSPLIYVVYRTI
+372 YFSPLVYIVYRTI

-410 LISMIAGH
+410 MISMIAGH
-418 VYSAPA
+418 VYGAPA

-441 KGELEITEERERK
+441 KGELEIAEYKERK

-480 GNYDIEI
+480 DNYDIEI

-499 PFSEKVKIT
+499 SFSDKIKIT
-508 YLIDD
+508 YLIDA

-538 SAKILCLKRSRN
+538 SVKILYLKRTRN
-550 IKAIRN
+550 IKTIRN

-622 ENKIGKTKCIYIPNV
+622 ESKIGKTKCIYIPNV
-637 IDSLPDKRSKLT
+637 IDRLPDKKSKLT

-657 RLSHEKGQKDL
+657 RLSPEKGQKDL
-668 IDVFKIVN
+668 IDAFKIVN
-676 KELPETKLFMV
+676 KELPKTKLFMV
-687 GDGPLK
+687 GDGPLR
-693 KELENYTKELKL
+693 KELEDYTKELKL

-750 LPCIAFDSSDGA
+750 LPCIAFDTSDGA

-775 NRNKEKMAEEII
+775 DRNKEKIAQEII

-796 EHSKKGYKY
+796 EYSEKGYKY

>member
-43 AIRGLFLIMMV
+43 AIRGLFLFTMV
-54 IYLLFMSKSTHK
+54 IYLFFVNKSVHK
-66 KKIIIYFGILCIFSV
+66 KKSIIYLGILCIFSV

-128 KVFKVCIFEAVLY
+128 KVFKVCVFEAVLY

-242 YGLKISIAIIII
+242 YGLKWSIIIIVI

-260 NISAVK
+260 NIPAVK

-302 TKRLIMVVL
+302 AKRLIMVVL

-372 YFSPLIYVVYRTI
+372 YFSPLIYVAYRTI

-441 KGELEITEERERK
+441 KGELEIKEERERK

-480 GNYDIEI
+480 ENYDIEI

-525 NKNIINIFKEGFK
+525 NKNIISIFKEGFK
-538 SAKILCLKRSRN
+538 SVKILCLKRSRN

-604 IRNFDYFVVVS
+604 IRDFDYFVVVS

-622 ENKIGKTKCIYIPNV
+622 ENKIGKTKCIFIPNV
-637 IDSLPDKRSKLT
+637 IDSLPHKRSKLT

-657 RLSHEKGQKDL
+657 RLSPEKGQKDL

-676 KELPETKLFMV
+676 KELPKTKLFMV

-705 TDKIIF
+705 TNKIIF

-775 NRNKEKMAEEII
+775 DRNKEKMAEEII

-796 EHSKKGYKY
+796 EHSEKGYKY

>member
-43 AIRGLFLIMMV
+43 AIRGLFLVMMV

-66 KKIIIYFGILCIFSV
+66 KKSIIYFGILCIFSV

-128 KVFKVCIFEAVLY
+128 KVFKVCVFEAVLY

-242 YGLKISIAIIII
+242 YGLKWSIIIIVI

-260 NISAVK
+260 NIPAVK

-302 TKRLIMVVL
+302 AKRLIMVVL

-372 YFSPLIYVVYRTI
+372 YFSPLIYVAYRTI

-433 AMLDSALT
+433 AMLESALT

-480 GNYDIEI
+480 ENYDIEI

-525 NKNIINIFKEGFK
+525 NKNIISIFKEGFK

-571 LVGYYAYNNIIK
+571 LVGNYAYNNIIK

-604 IRNFDYFVVVS
+604 IRDFDYFVVVS

-657 RLSHEKGQKDL
+657 RLSPEKGQKDL

-676 KELPETKLFMV
+676 KELPKTKLFMV

-705 TDKIIF
+705 TNKIIF

-750 LPCIAFDSSDGA
+750 LPCIAFDTSDGA

-775 NRNKEKMAEEII
+775 DRNKEKMAEEII

-796 EHSKKGYKY
+796 ELSEKGYKY

>member
-66 KKIIIYFGILCIFSV
+66 KKSIIYFGILCIFSV

-128 KVFKVCIFEAVLY
+128 QVFKVCIFEAVLY
-141 SALIILPEVTNTAFS
+141 SALIILPEVTGTAFS
-156 SYIGNNKGTVG
+156 SYIGDKKGTVG

-180 ALFPFLYYLLFQ
+180 ALFPFLYYLLFE
-192 REGIIKTSIIFII
+192 REGIIKIAFTFTI
-205 VILAMTLL
+205 VIIAMTLL

-228 YALYFLFNYKKNRA
+228 YALYFLFNCKKNRA
-242 YGLKISIAIIII
+242 YGLKWSIVIIVI

-260 NISAVK
+260 NIPAVK
-266 NLQNAIS
+266 NLQNAITA
-273 ESSHIKEEYQ
+273 SSTIEDVKTDNDNIEN
-283 EKKDKEKDYD
+283 D
-293 KKYNINSPG
+293 KYNLNNPCMQ
-302 TKRLIMVVL
+302 KLVKVAL
-311 SSRDKYFFDTLEIY
+311 SGRDSFFFDTLSIY
-325 ENSSSSDKLFGI
+325 EDSHIDDKFFGI
-337 GFVNRNEINDK
+337 GFVNRDEINNKD
-348 KIEKLIEID
+348 IEKLVEID
-357 PLDILFHY
+357 PLDVLFHY
-365 GLIGFII
+365 GIIGFII
-372 YFSPLIYVVYRTI
+372 YFSPLLYVIFRTI

-441 KGELEITEERERK
+441 KGELEVKESKEKK

-480 GNYDIEI
+480 DNYEIEI

-499 PFSEKVKIT
+499 PFSNKIKIT
-508 YLIDD
+508 YLIND
-513 KPNKEEFKQAIK
+513 KPNKEELKMAIREK
-525 NKNIINIFKEGFK
+525 KIINIFKEGFK
-538 SAKILCLKRSRN
+538 SLKILYLKRSRN

-556 TYSDYIITTRTFHSR
+556 TYSDYIITTRVFHNR
-571 LVGYYAYNNIIK
+571 LVGYYSYYDIIR
-583 IATEHNFHNN
+583 IATEHNFHNYN
-593 DKKYITKVIDS
+593 NKYIRKLIDS
-604 IRNFDYFVVVS
+604 IRGFDYFIVVS
-615 DNLRKFY
+615 DSLRKFY
-622 ENKIGKTKCIYIPNV
+622 ENKIGKTKCVYIPNV
-637 IDSLPDKRSKLT
+637 IDELPDKISKLIS
-649 NKNIITIG
+649 KNIITIG
-657 RLSHEKGQKDL
+657 RLSPEKGQKDL
-668 IDVFKIVN
+668 IDVFKLVN
-676 KELPETKLFMV
+676 KELPKTKLYIV
-687 GDGPLK
+687 GDGSLK
-693 KELENYTKELKL
+693 EELREYTKNLKL
-705 TDKIIF
+705 QDNIIF
-711 TGFLGDK
+711 TGFLDEK
-718 GKEKYILDSSIF
+718 GKEKYILDSSLF
-730 ILPSYTESFGLV
+730 VLPSYTESFGLV

-762 KELLKNNVGILVK
+762 KELLKDNVGILIK
-775 NRNKEKMAEEII
+775 DRNKDKMAETII
-787 KELKNKNGS
+787 KLLNNKKLKNYGDRG
-796 EHSKKGYKY
+796 HKY
-805 CQKYLL
+805 CQNYLI
-811 DNVKKEWINILK
+811 DNVKEEWFDILK

>member
-1 MSSKCKNKKTNIFY
+1 MRSDSNNKTINIFY
-15 IFLLIQPILDLL
+15 VFLLIQPILDLL
-27 TSLMTRFID
+27 TSLMVRFTNL
-36 FPMTIGM
+36 PLTIGM
-43 AIRGLFLIMMV
+43 VVRGLFLFIMV
-54 IYLLFMSKSTHK
+54 IYLLFVNKSVHRK
-66 KKIIIYFGILCIFSV
+66 KSIIYLGILCIFSIL
-81 MYFITKSDIFKVNF
+81 YLITKDGIFTLGF

-109 PITALCLINVF
+109 PITALCLINAF
-120 DELKLEKE
+120 DELQIKKE
-128 KVFKVCIFEAVLY
+128 KIFKVCIIEAILY
-141 SALIILPEVTNTAFS
+141 SILIILPEITNTAFS
-156 SYIGNNKGTVG
+156 SYLDNNEGTVG

-180 ALFPFLYYLLFQ
+180 ALFPFLYYLLFE
-192 REGIIKTSIIFII
+192 RESVVKIALTFTI
-205 VILAMTLL
+205 VILTMTLL
-213 GTKTSFLGMLITEVI
+213 GTKTSFLGMLITEI
-228 YALYFLFNYKKNRA
+228 LYTLYFLFNYKKNRA
-242 YGLKISIAIIII
+242 YGLKWSIIIIII

-260 NISAVK
+260 NIHAVK
-266 NLQNAIS
+266 NLQNAIA
-273 ESSHIKEEYQ
+273 ESSHIKEEVKEDN
-283 EKKDKEKDYD
+283 EKEN
-293 KKYNINSPG
+293 KKYTSSSPSVQRII
-302 TKRLIMVVL
+302 KVAL
-311 SSRDKYFFDTLEIY
+311 SGRDKFFYNTLEIY
-325 ENSSSSDKLFGI
+325 DNANIDDKFLGI
-337 GFVNRNEINDK
+337 GFVNRNEINNK

-357 PLDILFHY
+357 PLDIFFHY
-365 GLIGFII
+365 GIIGFII
-372 YFSPLIYVVYRTI
+372 LFSPLMYIVYRTL

-391 KFRLSFFKLTNIY
+391 KLGLSFFKFTNIY

-410 LISMIAGH
+410 MISMIAGH

-433 AMLDSALT
+433 AMLNSALT
-441 KGELEITEERERK
+441 KCELESKEKKDKK

-475 CKMLE
+475 CKMLKE
-480 GNYDIEI
+480 NYDIEI

-513 KPNKEEFKQAIK
+513 KPNKEEFKRAIK
-525 NKNIINIFKEGFK
+525 NKNIISIFKEGVK
-538 SAKILCLKRSRN
+538 SVKILYLKRSRN

-604 IRNFDYFVVVS
+604 VKDFDYFVVVS

-637 IDSLPDKRSKLT
+637 IDNLPDKRSKLT

-657 RLSHEKGQKDL
+657 RLSPEKGQKDL

-676 KELPETKLFMV
+676 KELPKTKLFIV

-711 TGFLGDK
+711 TGFLGNK
-718 GKEKYILDSSIF
+718 EKEKYILDSSIF

-762 KELLKNNVGILVK
+762 RELLKDDVGILVK
-775 NRNKEKMAEEII
+775 DRNKEKMAKEII
-787 KELKNKNGS
+787 KELKNAKKDNYS
-796 EHSKKGYKY
+796 EKGYKY
-805 CQKYLL
+805 CQKYLI
-811 DNVKKEWINILK
+811 DNVKEAWFNMLK

>member
-1 MSSKCKNKKTNIFY
+1 MRSDSNNKKINIFY
-15 IFLLIQPILDLL
+15 VFLLIQPILDLV
-27 TSLMTRFID
+27 TSLMVRFTNLSL
-36 FPMTIGM
+36 TIGM
-43 AIRGLFLIMMV
+43 VVRGLFLFIMV
-54 IYLLFMSKSTHK
+54 IYLLFVNKSVHRK
-66 KKIIIYFGILCIFSV
+66 KSIIYLGILCIFSIL
-81 MYFITKSDIFKVNF
+81 YLITKDGIFTLGF
-95 LKTEIIYLFKYMYF
+95 LKTEVIYLFKYMYF
-109 PITALCLINVF
+109 PITALCLINAF
-120 DELKLEKE
+120 DELQIKKE
-128 KVFKVCIFEAVLY
+128 KIFKVCIIEAIIY
-141 SALIILPEVTNTAFS
+141 SILIILPEITHTAFS
-156 SYIGNNKGTVG
+156 SYIDNNEGTVG

-180 ALFPFLYYLLFQ
+180 ALFPFLYYLLFE
-192 REGIIKTSIIFII
+192 RESVVKIALTFTI

-213 GTKTSFLGMLITEVI
+213 GTKTSFLGMLITEI
-228 YALYFLFNYKKNRA
+228 LYTLYFLFNYKKNRA
-242 YGLKISIAIIII
+242 YGLKWSIIIIII

-260 NISAVK
+260 NIHAVK
-266 NLQNAIS
+266 NLQNAIA
-273 ESSHIKEEYQ
+273 ESSHIKEEVKEDN
-283 EKKDKEKDYD
+283 EKEN
-293 KKYNINSPG
+293 KKYTSSSPSVQRII
-302 TKRLIMVVL
+302 KVAL
-311 SSRDKYFFDTLEIY
+311 SGRDKFFYNTLEIY
-325 ENSSSSDKLFGI
+325 DNANIDDKLLGI
-337 GFVNRNEINDK
+337 GFVNRNEINNK

-357 PLDILFHY
+357 PLDVFFHY
-365 GLIGFII
+365 GIIGFII
-372 YFSPLIYVVYRTI
+372 LFIPLIYIVYRTL

-391 KFRLSFFKLTNIY
+391 KLGLSFFKFTNIY

-410 LISMIAGH
+410 MISMIAGH
-418 VYSAPA
+418 VYSSPA

-433 AMLDSALT
+433 AMLNSSLT
-441 KGELEITEERERK
+441 KCELELKDKKDKK

-475 CKMLE
+475 CKMLKE
-480 GNYDIEI
+480 NYDIEI

-513 KPNKEEFKQAIK
+513 KPNKEEFKRAIE
-525 NKNIINIFKEGFK
+525 NKNIISIFKEGIK
-538 SAKILCLKRSRN
+538 SVKILYLKRSRN

-604 IRNFDYFVVVS
+604 IKDFDYFVVVS

-637 IDSLPDKRSKLT
+637 IDNLPDKRSKLT

-657 RLSHEKGQKDL
+657 RLSPEKGQKDL

-676 KELPETKLFMV
+676 KELPKTKLFIV

-693 KELENYTKELKL
+693 QELENYTKKLKL

-711 TGFLGDK
+711 TGFLGNK
-718 GKEKYILDSSIF
+718 EKEKYILDSSIF

-762 KELLKNNVGILVK
+762 RELLKDDVGILVK
-775 NRNKEKMAEEII
+775 DRNKEKMAKEII
-787 KELKNKNGS
+787 KELKNAKKDNYS
-796 EHSKKGYKY
+796 EKGYKY
-805 CQKYLL
+805 CQKYLI
-811 DNVKKEWINILK
+811 DNVKEAWFNMLK

>member
-43 AIRGLFLIMMV
+43 AIRGLFLVMMV

-66 KKIIIYFGILCIFSV
+66 KKSIIYFGILCIFIV
-81 MYFITKSDIFKVNF
+81 MYFITKSDIFKVKF

-128 KVFKVCIFEAVLY
+128 KVFKVCVFEAVLY
-141 SALIILPEVTNTAFS
+141 STLIILPEVTNTAFS

-242 YGLKISIAIIII
+242 YGLKWSIIIIVI

-260 NISAVK
+260 NIPAVK

-293 KKYNINSPG
+293 KKYNINSHG
-302 TKRLIMVVL
+302 AKRLIMVVL

-337 GFVNRNEINDK
+337 GFINRNEINDK

-372 YFSPLIYVVYRTI
+372 YFSPLIYVAYRTI

-433 AMLDSALT
+433 AMLESALT

-475 CKMLE
+475 CRMLE
-480 GNYDIEI
+480 ENYDIEI

-525 NKNIINIFKEGFK
+525 NKNIISIFKEGFK
-538 SAKILCLKRSRN
+538 SVKILYLKRSRN

-604 IRNFDYFVVVS
+604 ISDFDYFVVVS

-657 RLSHEKGQKDL
+657 RLSPEKGQKDL

-676 KELPETKLFMV
+676 KELPKTKLFMV

-705 TDKIIF
+705 TNKIIF
-711 TGFLGDK
+711 TGFLGNK
-718 GKEKYILDSSIF
+718 EKEKYILDSSIF

-750 LPCIAFDSSDGA
+750 LPCIAFDTSDGA

-775 NRNKEKMAEEII
+775 DRNKEKMAEEII

-796 EHSKKGYKY
+796 EHSEKGYKY

>member
-1 MSSKCKNKKTNIFY
+1 MKSNKKVNIFY
-15 IFLLIQPILDLL
+15 IFLMIQPILDLL
-27 TSLMTRFID
+27 TSLMVRFTD
-36 FPMTIGM
+36 LPFTIGM
-43 AIRGLFLIMMV
+43 IIRGLFLASMIV
-54 IYLLFMSKSTHK
+54 YLLFINKSIHK
-66 KKIIIYFGILCIFSV
+66 KKSIIYLGILFLFCIL
-81 MYFITKSDIFKVNF
+81 YFITKSGIFDISY
-95 LKTEIIYLFKYMYF
+95 LKTEIIYMFKYLYF
-109 PITALCLINVF
+109 PIVAICLINIF
-120 DELKLEKE
+120 DEIGLEKE
-128 KVFKVCIFEAVLY
+128 KIFKVCIFEAVLY
-141 SALIILPEVTNTAFS
+141 SALIILPEVTGTAFS
-156 SYIGNNKGTVG
+156 SYIGDNKGTVG

-180 ALFPFLYYLLFQ
+180 ALFPFLYYLLFE
-192 REGIIKTSIIFII
+192 REGIIKIAFTFTI

-228 YALYFLFNYKKNRA
+228 YALYFLFNCKKNRA
-242 YGLKISIAIIII
+242 YGLKWSIVIIVI

-260 NISAVK
+260 NIPAVK
-266 NLQNAIS
+266 NLQNAIAA
-273 ESSHIKEEYQ
+273 SSTIEDVKTDNDNVEN
-283 EKKDKEKDYD
+283 D
-293 KKYNINSPG
+293 KYNLNNHCIQKSV
-302 TKRLIMVVL
+302 KVAL
-311 SSRDKYFFDTLEIY
+311 SGRDLFFFDTLEIY
-325 ENSSSSDKLFGI
+325 DNAKIDDKLFGV
-337 GFVNRNEINDK
+337 GFVNRKEINNK

-357 PLDILFHY
+357 PLDIFFHY
-365 GLIGFII
+365 GIIGFII
-372 YFSPLIYVVYRTI
+372 YFSPLVYIAYRTI

-410 LISMIAGH
+410 MISMIAGH

-480 GNYDIEI
+480 ENYDIEI

-657 RLSHEKGQKDL
+657 RLSPEKGQKDL

>member
-43 AIRGLFLIMMV
+43 AIRGLFLFTMV
-54 IYLLFMSKSTHK
+54 IYLFFVNKSVHK
-66 KKIIIYFGILCIFSV
+66 KKSIIYLGILCIFSV

-128 KVFKVCIFEAVLY
+128 KVFKVCVFEAVLY

-242 YGLKISIAIIII
+242 YGLKWSIIIIVI

-260 NISAVK
+260 NIPAVK

-302 TKRLIMVVL
+302 AKRLIMVVL

-372 YFSPLIYVVYRTI
+372 YFSPLIYVAYRTI

-433 AMLDSALT
+433 AMLESALT

-480 GNYDIEI
+480 ENYDIEI

-525 NKNIINIFKEGFK
+525 NKNIISIFKEGFK

-604 IRNFDYFVVVS
+604 IRDFDYFVVVS

-657 RLSHEKGQKDL
+657 RLSPEKGQKDL

-676 KELPETKLFMV
+676 KELPKTKLFMV

-705 TDKIIF
+705 TNKIIF

-775 NRNKEKMAEEII
+775 DRNKEKMAEEII

-796 EHSKKGYKY
+796 EHSEKGYKY

>member
-1 MSSKCKNKKTNIFY
+1 MRSDSNNKKANIFY
-15 IFLLIQPILDLL
+15 IFLLIQPILDLF
-27 TSLMTRFID
+27 TSLMVRFTNL
-36 FPMTIGM
+36 PLTIGM
-43 AIRGLFLIMMV
+43 IVRGLFLFTMV
-54 IYLLFMSKSTHK
+54 IYLLFVNKSVHK
-66 KKIIIYFGILCIFSV
+66 KKSIIYLGILCIFSV
-81 MYFITKSDIFKVNF
+81 IYLITKNGIFNLGF
-95 LKTEIIYLFKYMYF
+95 LKTEITYLFKYMYF
-109 PITALCLINVF
+109 PIVALCLINAF
-120 DELKLEKE
+120 DELQLKKE
-128 KVFKVCIFEAVLY
+128 KIFKVCIVEAIIY
-141 SALIILPEVTNTAFS
+141 SILIILPEITNTAFS

-180 ALFPFLYYLLFQ
+180 ALFPFLYYLLFE
-192 REGIIKTSIIFII
+192 REGVVKIALTFTI

-242 YGLKISIAIIII
+242 HGLKWSIIIIVI

-260 NISAVK
+260 NIPAVK
-266 NLQNAIS
+266 NLQSAIS
-273 ESSHIKEEYQ
+273 ESTHIEEDIKEEA
-283 EKKDKEKDYD
+283 ENIKSNN
-293 KKYNINSPG
+293 KYTIKSPSMQ
-302 TKRLIMVVL
+302 RLIKVAL
-311 SSRDKYFFDTLEIY
+311 SGRDKFFFNTLEIY
-325 ENSSSSDKLFGI
+325 DKAKIDDKFFGI
-337 GFVNRNEINDK
+337 GFVNRSEINNK

-357 PLDILFHY
+357 PLDVFFHY
-365 GLIGFII
+365 GIIGFII
-372 YFSPLIYVVYRTI
+372 YFSPLVYIAYRTI

-410 LISMIAGH
+410 MISMMAGH

-441 KGELEITEERERK
+441 KGELEIKEERERK
-454 KITIFALHLGFGGVE
+454 KTTIFALHLGFGGVE

-480 GNYDIEI
+480 ENYDIEI

-525 NKNIINIFKEGFK
+525 NKNIISIVKEGFK
-538 SAKILCLKRSRN
+538 SVKILCLKRSKN

-593 DKKYITKVIDS
+593 NKKYITKVIDS
-604 IRNFDYFVVVS
+604 IRDFDYFVVVS

-657 RLSHEKGQKDL
+657 RLSPEKGQKDL

-676 KELPETKLFMV
+676 KELPKTKLFMV

-711 TGFLGDK
+711 TGFLGNK
-718 GKEKYILDSSIF
+718 EKEKYILDSSIF

-775 NRNKEKMAEEII
+775 DRNKEKMAEEII
-787 KELKNKNGS
+787 KELKNKKGS
-796 EHSKKGYKY
+796 EHSEKGYKY

>member
-1 MSSKCKNKKTNIFY
+1 MRSDSNNKKINIFY
-15 IFLLIQPILDLL
+15 VFLLIQPILDLV
-27 TSLMTRFID
+27 TSLMVRFTNLSL
-36 FPMTIGM
+36 TIGM
-43 AIRGLFLIMMV
+43 VVRGLFLFIMV
-54 IYLLFMSKSTHK
+54 IYLLFVNKSVHRK
-66 KKIIIYFGILCIFSV
+66 KSIIYLGILCIFSIL
-81 MYFITKSDIFKVNF
+81 YLITKDGIFTLGF
-95 LKTEIIYLFKYMYF
+95 LKTEVIYLFKYMYF
-109 PITALCLINVF
+109 PIIALCLINAF
-120 DELKLEKE
+120 DELQIKKE
-128 KVFKVCIFEAVLY
+128 KIFKVCIIEAIIY
-141 SALIILPEVTNTAFS
+141 SILIILPEITHTAFS
-156 SYIGNNKGTVG
+156 SYIDNNEGTVG

-180 ALFPFLYYLLFQ
+180 ALFPFLYYLLFE
-192 REGIIKTSIIFII
+192 RESVVKIALTFTI

-213 GTKTSFLGMLITEVI
+213 GTKTSFLGMLITEI
-228 YALYFLFNYKKNRA
+228 LYTLYFLFNYKKNRA
-242 YGLKISIAIIII
+242 YGLKWSIIIIII

-260 NISAVK
+260 NIHAVK
-266 NLQNAIS
+266 NLQNAIA
-273 ESSHIKEEYQ
+273 ESSHIKEEVKEDN
-283 EKKDKEKDYD
+283 EKEN
-293 KKYNINSPG
+293 KKYTSSSPSVQRII
-302 TKRLIMVVL
+302 KVAL
-311 SSRDKYFFDTLEIY
+311 SGRDKFFYNTLEIY
-325 ENSSSSDKLFGI
+325 DNANIDDKLLGI
-337 GFVNRNEINDK
+337 GFVNRNEINNK

-357 PLDILFHY
+357 PLDVFFHY
-365 GLIGFII
+365 GIIGFII
-372 YFSPLIYVVYRTI
+372 LFIPLIYIVYRTL

-391 KFRLSFFKLTNIY
+391 KFGLSFFKFTNIY

-410 LISMIAGH
+410 MISMIAGH
-418 VYSAPA
+418 VYSSPA

-433 AMLDSALT
+433 AMLNSSLT
-441 KGELEITEERERK
+441 KCELELKDKKDKK

-475 CKMLE
+475 CKMLKE
-480 GNYDIEI
+480 NYDIEI

-513 KPNKEEFKQAIK
+513 KPNKEEFKRAIE
-525 NKNIINIFKEGFK
+525 NKNIISIFKEGIK
-538 SAKILCLKRSRN
+538 SVKILYLKRSRN

-604 IRNFDYFVVVS
+604 IKDFDYFVVVS

-637 IDSLPDKRSKLT
+637 IDNLPDKRSKLT

-657 RLSHEKGQKDL
+657 RLSPEKGQKDL

-676 KELPETKLFMV
+676 KELPKTKLFIV

-693 KELENYTKELKL
+693 QELENYTKELKL

-711 TGFLGDK
+711 TGFLGNK
-718 GKEKYILDSSIF
+718 EKEKYILDSSIF

-762 KELLKNNVGILVK
+762 RELLKDDVGILVK
-775 NRNKEKMAEEII
+775 DRNKEKMAKEII
-787 KELKNKNGS
+787 KELKNKDSS
-796 EHSKKGYKY
+796 EYSDNGYKF
-805 CQKYLL
+805 CQRYLI
-811 DNVKKEWINILK
+811 DNVKEAWFNILK